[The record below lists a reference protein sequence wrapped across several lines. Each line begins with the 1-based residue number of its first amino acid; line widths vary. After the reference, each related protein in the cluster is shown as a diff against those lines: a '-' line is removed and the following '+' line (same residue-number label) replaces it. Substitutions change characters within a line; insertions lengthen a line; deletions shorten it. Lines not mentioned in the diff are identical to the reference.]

1 MLFERLTAFIFLL
14 RRMAPEVAMGESY
27 DKSADVFSFGMVVY
41 ELITRDKPPM
51 RKLKDCYAFNGDD
64 HAGAFLLSSSSS
76 SFFFF
81 LLKRRCG

>member
-1 MLFERLTAFIFLL
+1 
-14 RRMAPEVAMGESY
+14 MAPEVAMGESY

-76 SFFFF
+76 LLRFSSSCSSVAVADLVFFSSPP
-81 LLKRRCG
+81 

>member
-1 MLFERLTAFIFLL
+1 
-14 RRMAPEVAMGESY
+14 MAPEVAMGESY

-76 SFFFF
+76 LLLFSSSSCSSVAVADLVF
-81 LLKRRCG
+81 LPSPP